1 MLFRF
6 SYAAEVALIYDTAL
20 CSMHD
25 KSHKGLL
32 VGLFVARVPLNGKSH
47 PPSRMKGLFETGVLH
62 QADYKKVADF
72 RDYPGK
78 LLLRDNYRLHR
89 NSWRSRREPIDDR
102 GRRNSSGRRAT
113 TGRRGGA
120 FLHAWLDKTCKTC
133 LKPHGRVHAN

>member
-6 SYAAEVALIYDTAL
+6 SYAVEVALIYDTAL

-47 PPSRMKGLFETGVLH
+47 PPSRMKGLFEIGVLH

-78 LLLRDNYRLHR
+78 LLLLLLRDNYRLHR
-89 NSWRSRREPIDDR
+89 NSWRNR
-102 GRRNSSGRRAT
+102 RRADRRPWTKKLIGT
-113 TGRRGGA
+113 TSNDRPTRRS
-120 FLHAWLDKTCKTC
+120 FLACMIRRDL
-133 LKPHGRVHAN
+133 